1 MNIISVLIG
10 FIGGPELII
19 IGLLVVVLFG
29 GKRIPELMK
38 GLGTG
43 IKEFKKSSQDNKLVK
58 DIKDISSEIQ
68 DVTTDVK
75 DIANPKNLLKKDK

>member
-10 FIGGPELII
+10 FIGGPELIV
-19 IGLLVVVLFG
+19 IGLLVVFLFG
-29 GKRIPELMK
+29 GKKIPELMR

-43 IKEFKKSSQDNKLVK
+43 IKEFKKVTKDNDLVK

-68 DVTTDVK
+68 DVSSGVK
-75 DIANPKNLLKKDK
+75 NITNPKNLFKKDN